1 MTSKTSLIKS
11 GILRFQLKRFW
22 WISGFYALLLFF
34 ATPFRIL
41 CRDKKDLLEQ
51 VARFPD
57 TQSGILLNDA
67 GMFVL
72 LVAAAVLLGLCMFRY
87 MQNVRSATL
96 LHALPVKRREL
107 YLSSLL
113 SGFILLALPIL
124 VNAVILFGMS
134 LWGGYAPVLPYYFIL
149 DWIGGQLLTGTAT
162 LCFAF
167 FVGVLTGSS
176 VAQLVF
182 TFVFCFLPVGL
193 TALFSFILDDWLFGF
208 TDYFAGH
215 IAEKLLQI
223 TPMYYPQFLCREPIW
238 WIPVLMGVY
247 ILLFSGLGLF
257 LYHKRDTE
265 RAGDVAAFNW
275 MRPLFL
281 YGVSFCTA
289 VVGVAFV
296 RSVSGESG
304 GPSVIFVL
312 LFALLGYGVAKALL
326 LKSFRIW
333 PYYKGYIVLAVML
346 LLLYSAVDMNLFGY
360 GTKPPAEDS
369 IKQAY
374 VGYHY
379 RHNWEKEWNSDGGTQ
394 AARFSDEASIR
405 AICRLQQEAINQG
418 QYTAKEAREKGLR
431 QVYYAYITDSGRNIT
446 RVYYMKSDVLFDLFS
461 TDAAKDSMYE
471 NIRKH
476 PEKIKYVEYVHNTN
490 QEIYG
495 KQKDELVACVR
506 EDLNRLTFEE
516 INAHTYLLEEAA
528 GYTGPEEVHAEV
540 QKTEA
545 FRKSLVFTIESG
557 DGDRNI
563 WFDFN
568 ENFTETIHWLKQ
580 NGYMPVA
587 DE

>member
-1 MTSKTSLIKS
+1 MTSKTSLIKT

-22 WISGFYALLLFF
+22 WVSGFYALLLFF

-41 CRDKKDLLEQ
+41 CRDKEDLLER

-57 TQSGILLNDA
+57 TVSSILLNDA

-72 LVAAAVLLGLCMFRY
+72 LVAAAVLLGLCMFRF

-134 LWGGYAPVLPYYFIL
+134 AWGGYAPVLPYYFIL
-149 DWIGGQLLTGTAT
+149 DWIGGQLLTGAAI
-162 LCFAF
+162 LCFTIL
-167 FVGVLTGSS
+167 VGVLTGSS

-208 TDYFAGH
+208 TDQFAGH

-223 TPMYYPQFLCREPIW
+223 TPIYYPQFLCREPIW
-238 WIPVLMGVY
+238 WMPILMGVY

-281 YGVSFCTA
+281 YGVAFCTTLL
-289 VVGVAFV
+289 GVAFV
-296 RSVSGESG
+296 RSISGVG
-304 GPSVIFVL
+304 GAPNVLFVL

-333 PYYKGYIVLAVML
+333 PYYKGYIVLAVVL
-346 LLLYSAVDMNLFGY
+346 LLLYSAVDANLFGY
-360 GTKPPAEDS
+360 GTKPPAEES

-374 VGYHY
+374 VGYQY
-379 RHNWEKEWNSDGGTQ
+379 RHNWEKEWDSDGGTH
-394 AARFSDEASIR
+394 AARFSDEASIK
-405 AICRLQQEAINQG
+405 AICELQQEAINQG
-418 QYTAKEAREKGLR
+418 QYTAKEAIEKGLR

-446 RVYYMKSDVLFDLFS
+446 RAYYMKPDALFELFS
-461 TDAAKDSMYE
+461 TDAAKDSMYQ
-471 NIRKH
+471 NIRMY
-476 PEKIKYVEYVHNTN
+476 PEKIKYVEYVHSTH
-490 QEIYG
+490 QDIYG
-495 KQKDELVACVR
+495 EQKDELVACVR
-506 EDLNRLTFEE
+506 KDLDRLSFIE

-528 GYTGPEEVHAEV
+528 GYTGYEEVKAEV
-540 QKTEA
+540 QKTKS
-545 FRKSLVFTIESG
+545 FRRSLVFTVESG
-557 DGDRNI
+557 DGDRKI

-568 ENFTETIHWLKQ
+568 ENFTETSRWLKQ
-580 NGYMPVA
+580 NGFLEEP
-587 DE
+587 EE